1 MRSQKTASPLSWTA
15 NLKSCSSSYRVGKVR
30 AAVICCAGF
39 YSFSVS
45 SVKKID
51 ISGDRA
57 TAGCSNLKLK
67 QVGRWV
73 VTSSVVATG
82 VLQLHRLYLSS
93 AGVGVFLRAAD
104 APLTAW
110 LWQKRGR
117 FASCCVGVRVVL

>member
-1 MRSQKTASPLSWTA
+1 M
-15 NLKSCSSSYRVGKVR
+15 
-30 AAVICCAGF
+30 ICCAGF

-45 SVKKID
+45 LVKKID
-51 ISGDRA
+51 ISGDHA

-82 VLQLHRLYLSS
+82 VLQLHQLYLSS
-93 AGVGVFLRAAD
+93 AGVGVFLSAAD

-110 LWQKRGR
+110 LWQKKGKICLLLCRGSNCPLGLTLGKKIWSQYSLFKFPPPR
-117 FASCCVGVRVVL
+117 FRH